1 MTVGFWDVVHL
12 VEILKENKASL
23 DDATFITTKLMDL
36 HWKRKNLSSVVNIL
50 ANALYE
56 LFSAGSGK
64 GHFLFYLHFTLVC
77 LHLSSRSIRDGVT
90 KGLLCLLSTWR

>member
-23 DDATFITTKLMDL
+23 DDGALITTKLMDL

-64 GHFLFYLHFTLVC
+64 RHSYFICILPCVC
-77 LHLSSRSIRDGVT
+77 ISLQIHT
-90 KGLLCLLSTWR
+90 